1 MTIKIDQE
9 AFKWFEREFD
19 TPKPFH
25 IRLYPQY
32 AGFGDKNKGYS
43 LAFSLEAPAIAAE
56 QQIIDGITFYVES
69 NDTWFFNETDVEIKY
84 SDTAGEIFTKYNEHH

>member
-9 AFKWFEREFD
+9 AFKWFEREFN

-56 QQIIDGITFYVES
+56 QHEIDGITFYVES
-69 NDTWFFNETDVEIKY
+69 NDTWFFHETDVEIQY
-84 SDTAGEIFTKYNEHH
+84 SDAAGEIFTNYKEHN

>member
-9 AFKWFEREFD
+9 ALKWFEREFE
-19 TPKPFH
+19 TSKPFH

-43 LAFSLEAPAIAAE
+43 LAFSLEAPAVAAE
-56 QQIIDGITFYVES
+56 QQEMNGITFYVES
-69 NDTWFFNETDVEIKY
+69 NDTWFFDDTEVEIKY
-84 SDTAGEIFTKYNEHH
+84 SDADGEIFTNYKEHH

>member
-1 MTIKIDQE
+1 MTIKIDQN
-9 AFKWFEREFD
+9 AFKWFEQEFD

-43 LAFSLEAPAIAAE
+43 LAFSLEAPSIAAE
-56 QQIIDGITFYVES
+56 QQEIGGITFFVEA
-69 NDTWFFNETDVEIKY
+69 NDTWFFDETDVELKL
-84 SDTAGEIFTKYNEHH
+84 SDISGEIFANYIEHN

>member
-1 MTIKIDQE
+1 MTIKIDQN
-9 AFKWFEREFD
+9 AFKWFEQEFD

-43 LAFSLEAPAIAAE
+43 LAFSLEAPALPLNSKRLMELPFLSKQTIHGFLTR
-56 QQIIDGITFYVES
+56 QM
-69 NDTWFFNETDVEIKY
+69 
-84 SDTAGEIFTKYNEHH
+84 

>member
-1 MTIKIDQE
+1 MTIKIDQD
-9 AFKWFEREFD
+9 AYKWFEKEFD

-43 LAFSLEAPAIAAE
+43 LAFSLEVPALAA
-56 QQIIDGITFYVES
+56 QQQEIDGITFYVES
-69 NDTWFFNETDVEIKY
+69 NDTWFFNQTDVEIKY
-84 SDTAGEIFTKYNEHH
+84 SNSAGEIFTSYKEHH

>member
-9 AFKWFEREFD
+9 AFKWFEREFE

-43 LAFSLEAPAIAAE
+43 LAFSLETPAIAAE

>member
-1 MTIKIDQE
+1 MTIKIDQN
-9 AFKWFEREFD
+9 AFKWFEQEFD

-32 AGFGDKNKGYS
+32 AGFGVKNKGYS

-56 QQIIDGITFYVES
+56 QQEIDGITFFVES
-69 NDTWFFNETDVEIKY
+69 NDTWFFDETDVELKL
-84 SDTAGEIFTKYNEHH
+84 SDTSGEIFAKYIELN